1 MTFVDRMLGFVTDD
15 PRKSLLVEMHGVTKV
30 PTPNSDTS
38 DRIGR
43 ARGFLRAQGVVKGD
57 RVVLVAPNSARWV
70 AADLAI
76 LAEGAISVPMY
87 ARQAPAELAEMM
99 HDAEPRV
106 VIASDDALAEAIR
119 GEWPEAPLVTF
130 EELFR
135 GDVIDEPA
143 VPRADDDV
151 ATVIYTSGTSGAAK
165 GVMLTMAN
173 IDAMLPTV
181 TASLER
187 LMGKRGEDDVVFHY
201 LPFCFAGS
209 RIVLW
214 TCLYRN
220 NPIHMSTDLNDLKT
234 EFTAARP
241 HYFLNVPTLL
251 ERIKNGVEDNLME
264 QNPAVVAL
272 YERAKR
278 AYQRDVCGRGRVADG
293 MILAAARALIFN
305 KIKAKIGPRLECL
318 ICGSAPL
325 GEDTQVWFE
334 MLGIPVYQ
342 VYGLTETTA
351 IATMD
356 EPRAAKPGRVGHAI
370 PGTEMKLAEDGELL
384 VRGDNIF
391 AGYWR
396 NEDATKAAFSDDGWL
411 LTGDAAEVD
420 NSGNWRIVGRTR
432 NILVPSSGHNIAPEP
447 IEQQLVETIR
457 GAEHAVVFGHARPFL
472 TAVISGP
479 VDEGDVEARVEALNS
494 ELPHYRRIRKW
505 FVAPELFSPENGLLT
520 ANQKLK
526 RGALESHFKD
536 KLDEVY
542 A

>member
-130 EELFR
+130 EALFR
-135 GDVIDEPA
+135 GDVIAEPA
-143 VPRADDDV
+143 VSRADDDV
-151 ATVIYTSGTSGAAK
+151 ATIIYTSGTSGAAK

-251 ERIKNGVEDNLME
+251 ERIKNGVEDNLMD

-278 AYQRDVCGRGRVADG
+278 AYRRDVCGRGRVADG

-356 EPRAAKPGRVGHAI
+356 
-370 PGTEMKLAEDGELL
+370 
-384 VRGDNIF
+384 
-391 AGYWR
+391 
-396 NEDATKAAFSDDGWL
+396 
-411 LTGDAAEVD
+411 
-420 NSGNWRIVGRTR
+420 
-432 NILVPSSGHNIAPEP
+432 
-447 IEQQLVETIR
+447 
-457 GAEHAVVFGHARPFL
+457 
-472 TAVISGP
+472 
-479 VDEGDVEARVEALNS
+479 
-494 ELPHYRRIRKW
+494 
-505 FVAPELFSPENGLLT
+505 
-520 ANQKLK
+520 
-526 RGALESHFKD
+526 
-536 KLDEVY
+536 
-542 A
+542 